1 MDIEIFGRTMW
12 LYGIE
17 GTVYGLRKWTS
28 TSVQTSGTATT
39 YEIGP
44 GVYSTHGPKVTSTI
58 NEHQEFWIKSP
69 GGREKQLQG
78 VYAVADTQTV
88 RVVWGALKGTDAG
101 PDLVVQ
107 NVRSGNGWS
116 LNGNLPTDI
125 QCEGTSR
132 LTLRYISAI
141 AVIGLLADI
150 VLCVMLSGSR
160 FHHNPLDEFF
170 PCVILTAIPLGIV
183 GYIHRARMVNR
194 NRQKAMAIILKAI
207 SNNPDFRT
215 SLQK

>member
-44 GVYSTHGPKVTSTI
+44 GVYSTHGPKVTSTV
-58 NEHQEFWIKSP
+58 NQHQECWIRSP

-88 RVVWGALKGTDAG
+88 RVVWGALKGVDAG
-101 PDLVVQ
+101 PDLVVR
-107 NVRSGNGWS
+107 NVGTGKGWS

-132 LTLRYISAI
+132 LTLQYILAI
-141 AVIGLLADI
+141 VVIGTLAEAVWYMMPDSGI
-150 VLCVMLSGSR
+150 RGHNLPDTFVACV
-160 FHHNPLDEFF
+160 F
-170 PCVILTAIPLGIV
+170 LTAIPLSIAGF
-183 GYIHRARMVNR
+183 IHRASMVNR

-207 SNNPDFRT
+207 SDNPDFRKT
-215 SLQK
+215 IQK